1 MLVNTAIDNTIW
13 TLRRAFKKSKA
24 QIWKALEYE
33 LSSRRSNRREVNVG
47 RLSDITKEGDV
58 VIVPGK
64 ILGSGVIDH
73 KLTICTFSISEG
85 AAKKILEAG
94 GKIITLDRFI
104 EKYPDGKGVRIIG

>member
-1 MLVNTAIDNTIW
+1 MFVNAAINNTIW
-13 TLRRAFKKSKA
+13 TLRGAFKKSKA

-47 RLSDITKEGDV
+47 RLSDITKEDDV

-94 GKIITLDRFI
+94 GKIITLDRLI

>member
-13 TLRRAFKKSKA
+13 TLRIAFKKSKA

-33 LSSRRSNRREVNVG
+33 LLSRRSNRREVNVG

-85 AAKKILEAG
+85 AAKKILESG
-94 GKIITLDRFI
+94 GKIITLDRLI
-104 EKYPDGKGVRIIG
+104 EKYPDGNGVRIIG

>member
-13 TLRRAFKKSKA
+13 TLRRAFKKNKA

-47 RLSDITKEGDV
+47 RLSDITKEEDV

-85 AAKKILEAG
+85 AAKKILETG
-94 GKIITLDRFI
+94 GNIITLDRLI

>member
-13 TLRRAFKKSKA
+13 TLRRAFKNNKA

-47 RLSDITKEGDV
+47 RLSDITKDGDV
-58 VIVPGK
+58 VIIPGK
-64 ILGSGVIDH
+64 LLGSGVIDH

-85 AAKKILEAG
+85 AAKKTLEAG
-94 GKIITLDRFI
+94 GKIITLDRLI